1 MRNFN
6 EKLENRKE
14 EAVMPTA
21 LTSSISNITSNSL
34 RMMERSMEFLWAK
47 QAAHLDNVANAETP
61 GYKVKTVTFEEK
73 FLQRLQQ
80 ARAEA
85 VRLQTNPRVEYRKA
99 IDNAGWS
106 VMEDNEITRMD
117 ENGVNVTEQSLEAIR
132 TAYQMQYTL
141 QAISSDLSTLR
152 AAITG

>member
-1 MRNFN
+1 M
-6 EKLENRKE
+6 
-14 EAVMPTA
+14 ATV
-21 LTSSISNITSNSL
+21 LTSSISSMTSNSL
-34 RMMERSMEFLWAK
+34 RMMERSMDFLWAK

-61 GYKVKTVTFEEK
+61 GYKVKTVTFEER
-73 FLQRLQQ
+73 FLRKLRQ

-85 VRLQTNPRVEYRKA
+85 VRLQTSPRAEYRKA
-99 IDNAGWS
+99 IEKTGWS
-106 VMEDNEITRMD
+106 VMEDDEITRMD

-141 QAISSDLSTLR
+141 QAISSDLTTLR

>member
-1 MRNFN
+1 
-6 EKLENRKE
+6 
-14 EAVMPTA
+14 MPTV

-34 RMMERSMEFLWAK
+34 RMMERSLDFLWAK

-61 GYKVKTVTFEEK
+61 GYKVKTVTFEER

-99 IDNAGWS
+99 IENAGWS

-132 TAYQMQYTL
+132 TAYQMQYAL

>member
-1 MRNFN
+1 VSST
-6 EKLENRKE
+6 LIS
-14 EAVMPTA
+14 TA
-21 LTSSISNITSNSL
+21 TNMTSNSL
-34 RMMERSMEFLWAK
+34 RMMERSLDFLWAK

-61 GYKVKTVTFEEK
+61 GYKVKTVSFEERFRSK
-73 FLQRLQQ
+73 LRQ
-80 ARAEA
+80 ARAES
-85 VRLQTNPRVEYRKA
+85 VRLRTNPRAEYRKT
-99 IDNAGWS
+99 IEKTGWT
-106 VMEDNEITRMD
+106 VNEDEEITRMD

>member
-1 MRNFN
+1 MSTV
-6 EKLENRKE
+6 L
-14 EAVMPTA
+14 TA
-21 LTSSISNITSNSL
+21 SISNLTSNSL
-34 RMMERSMEFLWAK
+34 RMMERSMDFLWAK

-61 GYKVKTVTFEEK
+61 GYKVKTVTFEER
-73 FLQRLQQ
+73 FLQKLQQ
-80 ARAEA
+80 ARAKA

-99 IDNAGWS
+99 IENAGWS

>member
-1 MRNFN
+1 MS
-6 EKLENRKE
+6 
-14 EAVMPTA
+14 TA
-21 LTSSISNITSNSL
+21 LTASISSMTSNSL
-34 RMMERSMEFLWAK
+34 RMMERSMDFLWAK

-61 GYKVKTVTFEEK
+61 GYKVKTVTFEERFRRK
-73 FLQRLQQ
+73 LQE

-85 VRLQTNPRVEYRKA
+85 VRLEVSPRQSYRDA
-99 IDNAGWS
+99 IEKTSWT
-106 VMEDNEITRMD
+106 VWEDDEVTRMD

-141 QAISSDLSTLR
+141 QAISSDLSALR

>member
-1 MRNFN
+1 MS
-6 EKLENRKE
+6 
-14 EAVMPTA
+14 TA
-21 LTSSISNITSNSL
+21 LTASISSMTSNSL
-34 RMMERSMEFLWAK
+34 RMMERSMDFLWAK

-61 GYKVKTVTFEEK
+61 GYKVKTVTFEERFRRK
-73 FLQRLQQ
+73 LQE

-85 VRLQTNPRVEYRKA
+85 VRLEISPRQSYRDA
-99 IDNAGWS
+99 IEKTSWT
-106 VMEDNEITRMD
+106 VWEDDEVTRMD

-141 QAISSDLSTLR
+141 QAISSDLSALR

>member
-1 MRNFN
+1 MGF
-6 EKLENRKE
+6 
-14 EAVMPTA
+14 V
-21 LTSSISNITSNSL
+21 SSILASTATNMTSNSL
-34 RMMERSMEFLWAK
+34 RMMERSMDFLWAK

-61 GYKVKTVTFEEK
+61 GYKVKTVTFEERFRAK
-73 FLQRLQQ
+73 LRQ

-85 VRLQTNPRVEYRKA
+85 VRLRTNPRAEYRKT
-99 IDNAGWS
+99 IEKTGWT
-106 VMEDNEITRMD
+106 VIEDDEITRMD

>member
-1 MRNFN
+1 MST
-6 EKLENRKE
+6 
-14 EAVMPTA
+14 V

-34 RMMERSMEFLWAK
+34 RMMERSLDFLWAK

-99 IDNAGWS
+99 IDDAGWS

-132 TAYQMQYTL
+132 TAYQTQYAL
-141 QAISSDLSTLR
+141 QAISSDLTTLR

>member
-1 MRNFN
+1 MATV
-6 EKLENRKE
+6 LI
-14 EAVMPTA
+14 
-21 LTSSISNITSNSL
+21 SSLSNMTSNSL

-61 GYKVKTVTFEEK
+61 GYKVKTVTFEER
-73 FLQRLQQ
+73 FLRKLRQ

-85 VRLQTNPRVEYRKA
+85 VRLQTNPRAEYRKA
-99 IDNAGWS
+99 IERTGWS
-106 VMEDNEITRMD
+106 VMEDDEITRMD

-152 AAITG
+152 AAISGG